1 MMNQGCRCEHLPP
14 RLRREPLF
22 GVVAL
27 FELILFG
34 VTVGVLTDPLIL
46 FRSVLSVLGLEAR
59 LWGRRHRHVS

>member
-1 MMNQGCRCEHLPP
+1 VSTFLPAFAAN
-14 RLRREPLF
+14 PLF

-27 FELILFG
+27 FELILCG

-59 LWGRRHRHVS
+59 LRGRRHRHVS